1 MPRVVNK
8 AQVKEAVRDC
18 NISHNFA
25 DALDA
30 KVREIIAA
38 AEGRAKA
45 NNRRTVMPKD
55 L

>member
-8 AQVKEAVRDC
+8 AQVKEAVKDC
-18 NISHNFA
+18 NISSNFA
-25 DALDA
+25 DALDT
-30 KVREIIAA
+30 KVREIITA
-38 AEGRAKA
+38 AEARAKA